1 MDGRDVK
8 RKGLYGKDIKR
19 PEERKRAGG
28 QNGKTRG
35 IKPGL
40 SVTVTVVTVVTNRV
54 DMLQH
59 PS

>member
-1 MDGRDVK
+1 MK
-8 RKGLYGKDIKR
+8 RKGLEREDVKR
-19 PEERKRAGG
+19 PGERKRAGR

-54 DMLQH
+54 DMLDRSH
-59 PS
+59 GS